1 VGVRTVAEDDDL
13 RRAQRGDAAAFTTLV
28 DRHHADML
36 RVAYVIC
43 GDVELARDAAQQ
55 AWIKVWQGLPGLR
68 QPERFRPWLV
78 AIVGNE
84 ARQSLRARRRRS
96 IRELPMPDDRH
107 EPSSPPSTTDG
118 MDLTSALARLE
129 PADREL
135 LAMRYLVGLGSE
147 EIARATGRSASGV
160 RARMSRL
167 TTRLREDLT
176 DV

>member
-1 VGVRTVAEDDDL
+1 
-13 RRAQRGDAAAFTTLV
+13 
-28 DRHHADML
+28 
-36 RVAYVIC
+36 
-43 GDVELARDAAQQ
+43 
-55 AWIKVWQGLPGLR
+55 
-68 QPERFRPWLV
+68 
-78 AIVGNE
+78 
-84 ARQSLRARRRRS
+84 
-96 IRELPMPDDRH
+96 MPDDRH

-118 MDLTSALARLE
+118 MDLASALARLE

-160 RARMSRL
+160 RARLSRL

>member
-1 VGVRTVAEDDDL
+1 MGVRPLAEDDVL
-13 RRAQRGDAAAFTTLV
+13 RRARHGDAAAFTTLV

-43 GDVELARDAAQQ
+43 GDAELARDAAQL
-55 AWIKVWQGLPGLR
+55 AWIKVWQGLPRLR
-68 QPERFRPWLV
+68 QPERFRSWLV

-84 ARQSLRARRRRS
+84 ARQSVRARGRRGV
-96 IRELPMPDDRH
+96 RELPMPNDGH
-107 EPSSPPSTTDG
+107 EPSASGPTTDG
-118 MDLTSALARLE
+118 IDLASALARLE

-135 LAMRYLVGLGSE
+135 LAMRYLVGMGSE

-160 RARMSRL
+160 RARLSRL
-167 TTRLREDLT
+167 TSRLREDLT